1 MHALFSPL
9 HIKIIEE
16 IVEGIV
22 EKIPSLINVQEVM
35 NKYPVMYEESMN
47 TVLVQEVIRYVF
59 SFKKMM
65 FYFLYILETSIS
77 FQKVLFHIDKKKCF
91 LKTKSAC

>member
-1 MHALFSPL
+1 MFSPL

-65 FYFLYILETSIS
+65 FYFLYI
-77 FQKVLFHIDKKKCF
+77 
-91 LKTKSAC
+91 

>member
-1 MHALFSPL
+1 MSLFPKKVECSF
-9 HIKIIEE
+9 KIIEE

-47 TVLVQEVIRYVF
+47 TVLVQEVIR
-59 SFKKMM
+59 
-65 FYFLYILETSIS
+65 
-77 FQKVLFHIDKKKCF
+77 
-91 LKTKSAC
+91 

>member
-1 MHALFSPL
+1 MLFSHL

-22 EKIPSLINVQEVM
+22 EKIPNLINVQEVM
-35 NKYPVMYEESMN
+35 KKYPVMYEESMN

-59 SFKKMM
+59 KMC
-65 FYFLYILETSIS
+65 IIN
-77 FQKVLFHIDKKKCF
+77 V
-91 LKTKSAC
+91 

>member
-1 MHALFSPL
+1 MVVQHFKRPCISFLIVVVTLLNTSEVKCICFLGLIYTLFSPL

-47 TVLVQEVIRYVF
+47 TVLVQEVIR
-59 SFKKMM
+59 
-65 FYFLYILETSIS
+65 
-77 FQKVLFHIDKKKCF
+77 
-91 LKTKSAC
+91 

>member
-47 TVLVQEVIRYVF
+47 TVLVQEVIR
-59 SFKKMM
+59 
-65 FYFLYILETSIS
+65 
-77 FQKVLFHIDKKKCF
+77 
-91 LKTKSAC
+91 

>member
-1 MHALFSPL
+1 MHMNFRFNARSLFSSTQ
-9 HIKIIEE
+9 IIEE

-47 TVLVQEVIRYVF
+47 TVLVQEVIR
-59 SFKKMM
+59 
-65 FYFLYILETSIS
+65 
-77 FQKVLFHIDKKKCF
+77 
-91 LKTKSAC
+91 

>member
-65 FYFLYILETSIS
+65 FYFLYI
-77 FQKVLFHIDKKKCF
+77 
-91 LKTKSAC
+91 

>member
-1 MHALFSPL
+1 MHTFFSLL

-22 EKIPSLINVQEVM
+22 EKIPNLINVQEVM

-47 TVLVQEVIRYVF
+47 TVLVQEVIR
-59 SFKKMM
+59 
-65 FYFLYILETSIS
+65 
-77 FQKVLFHIDKKKCF
+77 
-91 LKTKSAC
+91 